1 LTKALI
7 FGLTGQDGSYLA
19 EFLLK
24 KGYTVFGTFRR
35 TSHKCFE
42 RLDEL
47 KIFDDVT
54 RIKADITDSTSI
66 QEAIQWAKPDE
77 IYNLAAQSFVG
88 ASFSQPVLTAD
99 TTGLGTLRIL
109 DSIRLN
115 SPNSKFYQ
123 ASSSEMFGNY
133 PEIKDETSTFV
144 PRSPYG
150 VAKVFAHHM
159 TNHYR
164 EAYNIFACCGILFNH
179 ESPLRGIEFVTRR
192 ITYHIARIKF
202 GIDKSFSLGNIHAK
216 RDWGFARDY
225 VEAMWLMLQQGNPD
239 DYVIST
245 GESHSVEEFL
255 SIATKVA
262 DLGDWH
268 DFVQIDE
275 KNLRPTDIEELLG
288 DSSKARKKLNWKPK
302 VSFNELVE
310 MMVKHD
316 LEYFKEYYHL
326 K

>member
-1 LTKALI
+1 LTNALI

-19 EFLLK
+19 DFLLK
-24 KGYTVFGTFRR
+24 KGYNVFGTFRR

-47 KIFDDVT
+47 EIFDNVT
-54 RIKADITDSTSI
+54 RIKADVTDSTSI
-66 QEAIQWAKPDE
+66 QEAIMLAQPDE

-133 PEIKDETSTFV
+133 SGIKNETSHFI

-164 EAYNIFACCGILFNH
+164 EAYDIFACCGILFNH
-179 ESPLRGIEFVTRR
+179 ESPMRGIEFVTRR
-192 ITYHIARIKF
+192 ITYHLARIKF
-202 GIDKSFSLGNIHAK
+202 GKDKKFSLGNIYAK
-216 RDWGFARDY
+216 RDWGFALDY
-225 VEAMWLMLQQGNPD
+225 VEAMWLMLQQEKPD

-255 SIATKVA
+255 TIATEVA
-262 DLGDWH
+262 ELGDWH
-268 DFVQIDE
+268 DFVEIDE
-275 KNLRPTDIEELLG
+275 KNFRPTDIEELVG

-302 VSFNELVE
+302 VLFKELVE

-316 LEYFKEYYHL
+316 LKYFKDYYHL
-326 K
+326 N

>member
-1 LTKALI
+1 MTKALI

-202 GIDKSFSLGNIHAK
+202 GIDKKFTLGNIHAK
-216 RDWGFARDY
+216 RDWGFAGDY
-225 VEAMWLMLQQGNPD
+225 VEAMWLMLQQEKPD
-239 DYVIST
+239 DFVIST

-255 SIATKVA
+255 TIATDVA
-262 DLGDWH
+262 ELGDWNN
-268 DFVQIDE
+268 FVEIDE

-302 VSFNELVE
+302 VPFKELVE

-316 LEYFKEYYHL
+316 LEFFKEYYHL